1 MVNKSKEV
9 VYLETLIAR
18 EASAVSAKLGTE
30 DQLEK
35 RKLVQTLSEL
45 AARVAVLEEMAV
57 RQGINVPI
65 SNAEVSRASE
75 KLPLEQSISIASFEP
90 DDAIQELVVREDG
103 RPFAVM
109 SSGSELNVL
118 LEVSRQI
125 DQTLAIDIMG
135 ESRGVSLKKVK
146 LYVDT
151 HPVKYRISSV
161 RGQKRLIAAL
171 PKAKFVGATHLL
183 IKFPKIPRSEYLRL
197 GDIHC
202 VPRLGLFKGLFKR
215 LMGR

>member
-1 MVNKSKEV
+1 MSKSKETA
-9 VYLETLIAR
+9 YLKTLIDR
-18 EASAVSAKLGTE
+18 EARLINTKLGADEET
-30 DQLEK
+30 DRK
-35 RKLVQTLSEL
+35 RLVAALSEL
-45 AARVAVLEEMAV
+45 SARVAVLEAV
-57 RQGINVPI
+57 ALQQGINVPV
-65 SNAEVSRASE
+65 SNTEVSRASE

-135 ESRGVSLKKVK
+135 KSRGVSLKKVT

-202 VPRLGLFKGLFKR
+202 VPRLGLLKGLFKR

>member
-1 MVNKSKEV
+1 VNNSKETA
-9 VYLETLIAR
+9 YLKTLIDR
-18 EASAVSAKLGTE
+18 EARLINTKLGADEET
-30 DQLEK
+30 DRK
-35 RKLVQTLSEL
+35 RLVAALSEL
-45 AARVAVLEEMAV
+45 SARVAVLEAV
-57 RQGINVPI
+57 ALQQGINVPI
-65 SNAEVSRASE
+65 SNTEVSRASE
-75 KLPLEQSISIASFEP
+75 KLPLEQSISIASFEAN
-90 DDAIQELVVREDG
+90 DAIQELVVREDG
-103 RPFAVM
+103 RPFAII

-135 ESRGVSLKKVK
+135 KSRGVSLRKVK
-146 LYVDT
+146 LYLDT
-151 HPVKYRISSV
+151 QLVQYRISSV